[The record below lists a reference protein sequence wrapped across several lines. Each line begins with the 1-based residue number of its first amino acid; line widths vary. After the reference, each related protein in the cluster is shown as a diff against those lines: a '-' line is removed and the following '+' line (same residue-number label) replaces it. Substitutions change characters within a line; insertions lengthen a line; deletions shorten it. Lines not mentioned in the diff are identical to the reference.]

1 MGYLSNFI
9 VYLLAMV
16 GVMMFALLVFK
27 HTTGGGIKKS
37 AKTNGLKV
45 IDTLSLTA
53 RKTLYIIEVGGEKF
67 LIAGDIDR
75 TTLISKLDEHNS
87 INSVIAENFS
97 SGNQNNFETGAFNTK
112 KNGYESVIKSLA
124 EKIRR

>member
-9 VYLLAMV
+9 VYMLAMV

-27 HTTGGGIKKS
+27 HTTGCGIKKS

-45 IDTLSLTA
+45 IDTLSLTT
-53 RKTLYIIEVGGEKF
+53 RKTLYVIEAGGEKF

-75 TTLISKLDEHNS
+75 TTLISKLDEHNTL
-87 INSVIAENFS
+87 NSTIAENFS
-97 SGNQNNFETGAFNTK
+97 SNNQNNFETGAFTVR
-112 KNGYESVIKSLA
+112 KNGYNSVIKSLA
-124 EKIRR
+124 EKIRG